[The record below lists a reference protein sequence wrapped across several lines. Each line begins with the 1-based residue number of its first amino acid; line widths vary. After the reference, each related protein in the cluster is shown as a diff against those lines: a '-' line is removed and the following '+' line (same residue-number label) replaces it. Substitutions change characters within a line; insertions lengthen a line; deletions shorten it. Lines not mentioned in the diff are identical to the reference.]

1 MKQPCSPHNRF
12 CWTKKV
18 VRPRLK
24 LKTLMLSAH
33 MQYLSKKKEVVFVM
47 LEFMTFML
55 QCDALPHRNCPPY
68 HGGAKSKQTLT
79 SQKQTS

>member
-12 CWTKKV
+12 GRTKKG

-24 LKTLMLSAH
+24 LKTLMLSAR
-33 MQYLSKKKEVVFVM
+33 MQYLSKKKKVVFVM

-55 QCDALPHRNCPPY
+55 QCDALPHRNCP
-68 HGGAKSKQTLT
+68 LT
-79 SQKQTS
+79 MEGPKANKL